1 MKKKI
6 LLIDDKGEFRYLLNV
21 ILSGKYDIRTAEN
34 GLEALAMLHDNYF
47 PDLIIS
53 DLMMPKVGGAQ
64 LLEQLKAS
72 EVYQYIPVIILSS
85 IDDSSSKT
93 NLIKAGAADY
103 LEKPFNPAE
112 LEARIERIIAV

>member
-21 ILSGKYDIRTAEN
+21 ILGGRYDVKTAEN
-34 GLEALAMLHDNYF
+34 GLEALAMLNDNYF
-47 PDLIIS
+47 PDMIIS

-72 EVYQYIPVIILSS
+72 EVYQHIPVIILSS
-85 IDDSSSKT
+85 VDDSTSKT
-93 NLIKAGAADY
+93 KLIKAGAADY

-112 LEARIERIIAV
+112 LEARIERLIPV